1 MRALASGLCQGLLL
15 ALAARQGFWRRVFV
29 AFLRLLRP
37 GRVGLGHT
45 GWTPSTDSENN
56 LLTHPAAGFPRIRR
70 IGALKCCMCCGR
82 RQSTRMISAGW
93 LCIQILTRGAV
104 RTSQGHASVQV
115 NNPLTLCDVERSGEG
130 LPKWTAAAYPGHMNS
145 NQPAAR
151 TPRSLEILSAKI
163 ALRRSN

>member
-104 RTSQGHASVQV
+104 RKTQCKNCIAQVKLSPALHQNGDGLNRCRRHGHDQV
-115 NNPLTLCDVERSGEG
+115 AKQQPGNVTVLVHERTLSG
-130 LPKWTAAAYPGHMNS
+130 S
-145 NQPAAR
+145 
-151 TPRSLEILSAKI
+151 S
-163 ALRRSN
+163 